1 MRRIPTEAGVNFV
14 RRVHVS
20 CFVGAFAVLIG
31 CSEPAIAP
39 DPVGLTREASGH
51 YCQMIVV
58 DHPGPKAQVFEV
70 GRNEPVWFSSV
81 RDALFYIKLPGEA
94 QRVSAVYVHDMGR
107 ALSWEHPQDDG
118 IWIEATAATYVIGS
132 SRRGGM
138 GARETVPFG
147 QKSEAEAF
155 ARRFGGK
162 VVAFDDISTD
172 YILGDTGDHASRV
185 KQMHRP
191 AVMRNGSQSMRGKE
205 GAR

>member
-1 MRRIPTEAGVNFV
+1 MNSV

-20 CFVGAFAVLIG
+20 CLVGAFAVLIG
-31 CSEPAIAP
+31 CSEPAIVP

-94 QRVSAVYVHDMGR
+94 QRVSAIYVHDMGR

-147 QKSEAEAF
+147 QKSEAEVF

-162 VVAFDDISTD
+162 VVAFDDIPTD
-172 YILGDTGDHASRV
+172 YILGDAGDRASGV
-185 KQMHRP
+185 KQTRRP
-191 AVMRNGSQSMRGKE
+191 EDRKNGSQSMSGKE